1 MKSKSLKDNV
11 LSIWHFLTID
21 IWRVTENELTKS
33 KRVSILL
40 LKKLILSFRGFFED
54 NLMMKAAG
62 LTYYTL
68 LAIVPT
74 LALIIAIGKGF
85 GVQNSIE
92 KFVSGLF
99 SSNQDL
105 LPYVMNFVSNYLEQA
120 HGGLFVGIGIALLL
134 WSVMSMFRQ
143 IENNF
148 NNVWNVQKSRS
159 IIRQF
164 TTYFSLMLL
173 VPLLIVIATS
183 LSNMIDPYIEYMTQ
197 KTENHFLSGL
207 YKILITLLPFFVY
220 WLLFTF
226 VFIIIPNTKVKF
238 IHALFAGIVTGT
250 LFQTFQYLYINGQ
263 INLTKYNAVYGSFA
277 FLPLLLFWLQISWVI
292 VLYGAK
298 LSYVS
303 QNIAFH
309 NFEKETKN
317 ISRRYKDYTTIIVLK
332 EIILR
337 FNDNELPVSDQDIAN
352 KYNIPIKLTQDILW
366 LLTEAEIVRETYIE
380 QSNIKTYVPA
390 LDTHKITLALLIKRI
405 ETLGN
410 ENFKL
415 KVDESSNGIWE
426 KLIEIQKDYSESL
439 NSVLIKDL

>member
-1 MKSKSLKDNV
+1 M
-11 LSIWHFLTID
+11 
-21 IWRVTENELTKS
+21 
-33 KRVSILL
+33 
-40 LKKLILSFRGFFED
+40 
-54 NLMMKAAG
+54 
-62 LTYYTL
+62 
-68 LAIVPT
+68 
-74 LALIIAIGKGF
+74 
-85 GVQNSIE
+85 
-92 KFVSGLF
+92 
-99 SSNQDL
+99 
-105 LPYVMNFVSNYLEQA
+105 
-120 HGGLFVGIGIALLL
+120 
-134 WSVMSMFRQ
+134 
-143 IENNF
+143 
-148 NNVWNVQKSRS
+148 
-159 IIRQF
+159 
-164 TTYFSLMLL
+164 
-173 VPLLIVIATS
+173 
-183 LSNMIDPYIEYMTQ
+183 
-197 KTENHFLSGL
+197 
-207 YKILITLLPFFVY
+207 
-220 WLLFTF
+220 
-226 VFIIIPNTKVKF
+226 
-238 IHALFAGIVTGT
+238 
-250 LFQTFQYLYINGQ
+250 
-263 INLTKYNAVYGSFA
+263 
-277 FLPLLLFWLQISWVI
+277 
-292 VLYGAK
+292 LYGAK

-415 KVDESSNGIWE
+415 KVDESSNGIWG